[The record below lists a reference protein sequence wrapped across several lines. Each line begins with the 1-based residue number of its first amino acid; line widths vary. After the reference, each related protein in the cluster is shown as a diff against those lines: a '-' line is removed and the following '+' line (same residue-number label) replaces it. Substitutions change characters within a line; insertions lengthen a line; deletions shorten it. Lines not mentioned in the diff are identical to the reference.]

1 MQIFIQKWVQIEE
14 ILVKLN
20 IHLFDNKIG
29 EKTKNSI
36 KKEFDRE
43 PVYNVN
49 YLTTKIKS

>member
-1 MQIFIQKWVQIEE
+1 MQIFIQKWVRID
-14 ILVKLN
+14 
-20 IHLFDNKIG
+20 LFDNKIG

>member
-1 MQIFIQKWVQIEE
+1 MQIFIRKWVHIEQ